1 MIYLKMQDDEIKL
14 ILIKILEP
22 EAYERLANIR
32 LVNEELYKKAAEL
45 CMQMYNRYGKKIS
58 DKILVEILYRL
69 KGQDKDPEIRIKRK

>member
-1 MIYLKMQDDEIKL
+1 MQDDEIKL

-22 EAYERLANIR
+22 EAYERLANVR
-32 LVNEELYKKAAEL
+32 LVNQELYKKAAEL

-69 KGQDKDPEIRIKRK
+69 KGQDKDPEIKIKRK

>member
-1 MIYLKMQDDEIKL
+1 MQDDEIKL

-45 CMQMYNRYGKKIS
+45 CIQMYNRYGKKIS

>member
-1 MIYLKMQDDEIKL
+1 MQDDEIKL

-32 LVNEELYKKAAEL
+32 LVNQELYKKAAEL

>member
-1 MIYLKMQDDEIKL
+1 MQDDEIKL

-45 CMQMYNRYGKKIS
+45 CMQMYNRYGRKIS

>member
-1 MIYLKMQDDEIKL
+1 MQDDEIKL

-22 EAYERLANIR
+22 EAYERLANVR
-32 LVNEELYKKAAEL
+32 LVNQELYKKAAEL

>member
-1 MIYLKMQDDEIKL
+1 MQDDEIKL

-58 DKILVEILYRL
+58 DKVLVEILYRL

>member
-1 MIYLKMQDDEIKL
+1 MIYPKMQDDEIKL

-69 KGQDKDPEIRIKRK
+69 KGQDKDPEIKIKRK

>member
-1 MIYLKMQDDEIKL
+1 MQDDEIKL

-45 CMQMYNRYGKKIS
+45 CIQMYNRYGRKIS
-58 DKILVEILYRL
+58 DKILLEILYRL

>member
-1 MIYLKMQDDEIKL
+1 MQDDEIKL

-45 CMQMYNRYGKKIS
+45 CIQMYNRYGKKIS

-69 KGQDKDPEIRIKRK
+69 KGQDKDPEIKIKRK

>member
-1 MIYLKMQDDEIKL
+1 MQDDEVKL

-58 DKILVEILYRL
+58 DKVLVEILYRL

>member
-1 MIYLKMQDDEIKL
+1 MQDDEIKL